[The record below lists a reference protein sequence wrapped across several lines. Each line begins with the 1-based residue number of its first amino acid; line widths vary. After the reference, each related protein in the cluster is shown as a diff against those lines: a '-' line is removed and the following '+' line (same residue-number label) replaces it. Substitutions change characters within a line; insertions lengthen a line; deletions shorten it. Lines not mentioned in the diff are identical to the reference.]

1 MPEVKYISEMS
12 SFVFG
17 CSGFTNGAAPW
28 IPFMEIFKSFRDL
41 GPYADKFMYSRA
53 IGHSFDDMFG
63 DHFFAGGNDH
73 FNICGIAAIYDIFLV
88 NR

>member
-28 IPFMEIFKSFRDL
+28 IPLWKSSNPSGIS
-41 GPYADKFMYSRA
+41 GPTLTSLCTV
-53 IGHSFDDMFG
+53 GQS
-63 DHFFAGGNDH
+63 
-73 FNICGIAAIYDIFLV
+73 GIASMICLVITSSPAATIILISAALQRYTISFLV